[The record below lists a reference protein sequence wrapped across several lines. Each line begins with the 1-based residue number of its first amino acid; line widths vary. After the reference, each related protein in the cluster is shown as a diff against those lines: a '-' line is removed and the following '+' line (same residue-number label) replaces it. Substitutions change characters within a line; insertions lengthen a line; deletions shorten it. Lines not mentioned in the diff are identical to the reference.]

1 MNILPLH
8 NNSKTLCFMNSP
20 KIWTKN
26 FISYLKESHT
36 ELYVTITN
44 ILRMIYSIVFLA
56 IISSIS
62 YIIGYNCIETT
73 EIIKLTDEIGP
84 LAYVVISILGSGAFM
99 LVLCIFTATLWTID
113 VVMMI
118 IIFSYMTI
126 CEFIVALK
134 QYNATAKNLNV

>member
-1 MNILPLH
+1 
-8 NNSKTLCFMNSP
+8 
-20 KIWTKN
+20 
-26 FISYLKESHT
+26 
-36 ELYVTITN
+36 
-44 ILRMIYSIVFLA
+44 MIYSIVFLA